1 MSHQDVVNEILNED
15 GSLRDS
21 VFSRVLGDQFV
32 SIAFEAARAA
42 DPSAKL
48 YINDYNLDDGS
59 YSKVANGMAPK
70 VSEWLA
76 AGVPIDG
83 IGSQSHLGSSG
94 GTQSALEALAN
105 SGVSEV
111 AVTELDIENAPANDY
126 VAVVNACLAVE
137 KCVGITVWGVSDAN
151 SWRQGANPLLYDGSY
166 QPKEA
171 YYAIADALQ

>member
-1 MSHQDVVNEILNED
+1 MTQDVVNEIFNED

-21 VFSRVLGDQFV
+21 VFSRVLGEDFV
-32 SIAFEAARAA
+32 RIAFEAAKEA
-42 DPSAKL
+42 DPAAKL

-83 IGSQSHLGSSG
+83 IGSQSHLGSSS

-105 SGVSEV
+105 SGVAEV
-111 AVTELDIENAPANDY
+111 AVTELDIENAPVNDY
-126 VAVVNACLAVE
+126 VGVVNACIAVE

-151 SWRQGANPLLYDGSY
+151 SWRQGANPLLYDGNY

-171 YYAIADALQ
+171 YYAIADALA

>member
-1 MSHQDVVNEILNED
+1 MNEILNED

-21 VFSRVLGDQFV
+21 VLSRVLGDKFV

-48 YINDYNLDDGS
+48 YINDYNLDSGS
-59 YSKVANGMAPK
+59 YSKVANGMVPK
-70 VSEWLA
+70 VTEWLA

-83 IGSQSHLGSSG
+83 IGSQSHLGSSA
-94 GTQSALEALAN
+94 GTQSALEALAGT
-105 SGVSEV
+105 GVSAV
-111 AVTELDIENAPANDY
+111 AVTELDIENAPASDY

-151 SWRQGANPLLYDGSY
+151 SWRQGENPLLYDGSY

-171 YYAIADALQ
+171 YNAIADALQ